1 MEYFNIKCCRQTE
14 YFLRICCRQT
24 VEFINAL
31 SEIRKT
37 YESNV

>member
-1 MEYFNIKCCRQTE
+1 MEYFNIKCCRKTE
-14 YFLRICCRQT
+14 YFLRICCRQA

>member
-1 MEYFNIKCCRQTE
+1 MEYFNIKCCRKTE
-14 YFLRICCRQT
+14 YFLRLCCRKT

-37 YESNV
+37 NK